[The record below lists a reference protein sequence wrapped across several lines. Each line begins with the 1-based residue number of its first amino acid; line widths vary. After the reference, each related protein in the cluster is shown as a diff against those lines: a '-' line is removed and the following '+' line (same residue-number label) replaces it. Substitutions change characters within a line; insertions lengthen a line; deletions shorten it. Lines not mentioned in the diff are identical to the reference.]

1 MTMTEPITP
10 KNASDSD
17 RHKVQLSVQLDPD
30 LVERMSHLTSN
41 PSKLVE
47 TALRQWLRGE
57 SNRDDELSRRLPRNP
72 PVPPR
77 GEWND

>member
-1 MTMTEPITP
+1 MNDQNTVSS
-10 KNASDSD
+10 KNGD
-17 RHKVQLSVQLDPD
+17 KVEVSIQLDSE
-30 LVERMSHLTSN
+30 LLEQVNHLTSN
-41 PSKLVE
+41 PSKVIE

-57 SNRDDELSRRLPRNP
+57 RPEDDLALRLQRNP

>member
-1 MTMTEPITP
+1 MTEPTTP
-10 KNASDSD
+10 SNTTDTNPK
-17 RHKVQLSVQLDPD
+17 KVELSVRVDAE
-30 LVERMSHLTSN
+30 LVERMGYLTDD

-57 SNRDDELSRRLPRNP
+57 AIRDDELSRRLPRNP

>member
-1 MTMTEPITP
+1 MNLNTSSSS
-10 KNASDSD
+10 NAASKVEVSIHIDSE
-17 RHKVQLSVQLDPD
+17 LLDQ
-30 LVERMSHLTSN
+30 VKHLTN
-41 PSKLVE
+41 DPSKVIE

-57 SNRDDELSRRLPRNP
+57 RPEDDLALNLQRNP